1 MINLATVLETT
12 AREKP
17 ANIALVLGNT
27 RLTYAETNGAANQVA
42 NGLAAAGIGAGDR
55 VMLHCPNL
63 PYFPIVYFGI
73 LKTGASVIPA
83 NVLLKRD
90 EIAYLLNDSGAKAY
104 LCFEGT
110 EELPLG
116 QEGWAAFDAAAKCE
130 HFWMIT
136 ADPRAPSPIEGTQTL
151 GMLMSPQPPTFDT
164 VQRAS
169 DDEAVALYTSGTTGR
184 PKGAQLTHSNILM
197 NAMVTAELMRT
208 ESEEVM
214 LVTLPLFHVFGQV
227 VQMIVGFRGGSTL
240 VLVPRFDPEAVLAL
254 MERENVTMFAGVP
267 TMYWALLNYPDADKF
282 DLKKIAGNLKLAGS
296 GGASLPLEVL
306 RAFEEKYQVPILE
319 GYGLSETSPV
329 VTFNHLDKERKPG
342 SVGTPVWGVEVRVVD
357 ADDKPVAA
365 GEPGEVLVRGHCVM
379 SGYLNNPEATA
390 EAFRGGWFHT
400 GDIGQLDEDG
410 YLYIVDRVKD
420 MIIRGGFN
428 VYPREIEE
436 VLMTHPAVSL
446 TAVVGVPDDEY
457 GEEIKAYIVVKEGE
471 TIVPEDLIAWSK
483 EHMAAYKYPR
493 QVELRDA
500 LPMNAT
506 GKVLKKELR

>member
-1 MINLATVLETT
+1 MEYTVEELRALIDKAVGDHKADFERQLMKLEKDDATAKRAAE
-12 AREKP
+12 EK
-17 ANIALVLGNT
+17 
-27 RLTYAETNGAANQVA
+27 VA
-42 NGLAAAGIGAGDR
+42 
-55 VMLHCPNL
+55 
-63 PYFPIVYFGI
+63 
-73 LKTGASVIPA
+73 KQ
-83 NVLLKRD
+83 
-90 EIAYLLNDSGAKAY
+90 AKAD
-104 LCFEGT
+104 
-110 EELPLG
+110 
-116 QEGWAAFDAAAKCE
+116 ADAAAKLKADADAAAKLSRPNPDAATRTLPGFERVAGCE

-151 GMLMSPQPPTFDT
+151 GMLMGPQPPTFDT

-254 MERENVTMFAGVP
+254 MEQENVTMFAGVP

-342 SVGTPVWGVEVRVVD
+342 SEGRPVWGVEVRVVD
-357 ADDKPVAA
+357 TDDKPLPA

-379 SGYLNNPEATA
+379 TGYLNNPEATA

-428 VYPREIEE
+428 VYPREIEG

-471 TIVPEDLIAWSK
+471 TIVPTTLLPGPRNAWRPINTRARS
-483 EHMAAYKYPR
+483 
-493 QVELRDA
+493 
-500 LPMNAT
+500 NSAT
-506 GKVLKKELR
+506 PCR